1 MVRFRHRLHLI
12 RPMTSGSMGV
22 RSTAGGTPGTRGP
35 NFRDNTDPNDG
46 QSPGGN
52 PATIGEASIGG
63 CDSQP
68 VEHQCVL

>member
-1 MVRFRHRLHLI
+1 MKRASAS
-12 RPMTSGSMGV
+12 TGV
-22 RSTAGGTPGTRGP
+22 RSTHGGTPGTRAP
-35 NFRDNTDPNDG
+35 NFLESTDPSDG

-52 PATIGEASIGG
+52 PGTRGEESMGG